1 MLCFTAN
8 RLFIPNG
15 LMLFSLEL
23 YNWNS
28 EDFNMDGG
36 QYPIKSTIF
45 LVFISSRKFLWRN
58 LYFTKGRSFVYIS
71 NFPFLLRLFF
81 TTPRGKIQ
89 ELCKG
94 PKQDLGKLCNLW
106 AELWLFW
113 CFVVIAM
120 KRGPFSCN
128 INVDFVWNVLVA
140 RVFWISTLT
149 FCHSL

>member
-28 EDFNMDGG
+28 EDFNLEGG
-36 QYPIKSTIF
+36 QYPIKSIIF
-45 LVFISSRKFLWRN
+45 PAFISSRKVSEELF
-58 LYFTKGRSFVYIS
+58 YFTRVRSFLYIS

-106 AELWLFW
+106 AEL
-113 CFVVIAM
+113 
-120 KRGPFSCN
+120 
-128 INVDFVWNVLVA
+128 
-140 RVFWISTLT
+140 
-149 FCHSL
+149 